1 LYTHPIILILEFST
15 SPMLLLLLCVC
26 VCVWI
31 PVPQKEGKKI
41 IKIITIWSLYKVR
54 SMMMMK
60 GKAFL
65 VFKRVWLAF
74 TDFFSLSLLS
84 PKKQLGIILLQRKSR
99 AKHHIELHNN
109 CVHTH
114 SLIQTE
120 THTHTDPRTWQQIEF
135 REEMMN
141 VLEQPLSFRPLAI
154 RASVANNSSFSLHFC
169 SIERAS
175 SQ

>member
-1 LYTHPIILILEFST
+1 MYTHPIILILEFST
-15 SPMLLLLLCVC
+15 SPMLLLLCVC
-26 VCVWI
+26 VDSSS
-31 PVPQKEGKKI
+31 PKEGKKI

-120 THTHTDPRTWQQIEF
+120 THTHTQTPEPG
-135 REEMMN
+135 N
-141 VLEQPLSFRPLAI
+141 KLNLEKRWWTY
-154 RASVANNSSFSLHFC
+154 
-169 SIERAS
+169 
-175 SQ
+175 